1 MKFLKNKNWGCKN
14 GVFDAYHL
22 RGYFLSLKHNWIHIH
37 QIRSWT
43 EGNLSRMKV
52 RQNPSTIYGY
62 HGKQDG
68 ERIRTLLKYP
78 LATDKAMKRSGIM
91 IHLYGAGG
99 VPGSGEIPM
108 ELARNQ
114 SSDDFPLRMGCR
126 GQIIR
131 KTKIQKPPVFVFWF
145 NKYKRRK

>member
-1 MKFLKNKNWGCKN
+1 
-14 GVFDAYHL
+14 
-22 RGYFLSLKHNWIHIH
+22 
-37 QIRSWT
+37 
-43 EGNLSRMKV
+43 MKV
-52 RQNPSTIYGY
+52 RQDPSAIYGY

-68 ERIRTLLKYP
+68 ERFRTLLKYP
-78 LATDKAMKRSGIM
+78 LATDKAMKRLGIM

-108 ELARNQ
+108 ELVRNQ
-114 SSDDFPLRMGCR
+114 SSDDFPLRMGRR

-145 NKYKRRK
+145 NKY

>member
-1 MKFLKNKNWGCKN
+1 MASDSELF
-14 GVFDAYHL
+14 
-22 RGYFLSLKHNWIHIH
+22 
-37 QIRSWT
+37 
-43 EGNLSRMKV
+43 
-52 RQNPSTIYGY
+52 
-62 HGKQDG
+62 
-68 ERIRTLLKYP
+68 LKYP
-78 LATDKAMKRSGIM
+78 LATDKAMKHSGIM

-131 KTKIQKPPVFVFWF
+131 KTKVQNQLLFLHFGLRFKKI
-145 NKYKRRK
+145 